1 MLVRLPLWT
10 ALTALCLAAPLAL
23 AACGG
28 GDDSSSSTAAESTSS
43 TTAAGN
49 TGQAPATGGGETI
62 KVSETEYQLSP
73 STVNVKPGEV
83 TFDVSNDGQVTHTLE
98 VEGPTGDEEIEG
110 DLAPGDSGT
119 LTVDLSKPGTYE
131 MYCPIDSH
139 KDMGMTGEVV
149 VKG

>member
-1 MLVRLPLWT
+1 MLVRLPQRI

-23 AACGG
+23 AACGSSN
-28 GDDSSSSTAAESTSS
+28 DSSSSTAAESTSS

-49 TGQAPATGGGETI
+49 TGQAPSTGGGETV

-83 TFDVSNDGQVTHTLE
+83 TFDVSNDGQVTHNLE
-98 VEGPTGDEEIEG
+98 VEGPNGEEELPS

-131 MYCPIDSH
+131 FYCPVDNH
-139 KDMGMTGEVV
+139 KQMGMEGEITVE
-149 VKG
+149 

>member
-1 MLVRLPLWT
+1 MLVRLPQRI

-49 TGQAPATGGGETI
+49 TGQAPATGGGETV
-62 KVSETEYQLSP
+62 KVGETEYQLSP

-83 TFDVSNDGQVTHTLE
+83 TFDVSNDGQVTHNLE
-98 VEGPTGDEEIEG
+98 VEGPTGDQEIEG

-131 MYCPIDSH
+131 MYCPVDSH
-139 KDMGMTGEVV
+139 KDQGMTGEVV